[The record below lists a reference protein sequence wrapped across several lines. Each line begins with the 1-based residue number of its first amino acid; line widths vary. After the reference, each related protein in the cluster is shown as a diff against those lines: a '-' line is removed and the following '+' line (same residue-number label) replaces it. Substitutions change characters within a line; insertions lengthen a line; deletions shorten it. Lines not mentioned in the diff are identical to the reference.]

1 MIAYLEGRIIKKES
15 DRIILLAGY
24 VGYEVLLPKIV
35 MDELSQHMDDDNI
48 SLYIYHYQT
57 ERQPKP
63 TLIGFNLEVER
74 DFFQHFISVE
84 AIGPMKAIHALSISV
99 REIARAIENK
109 DIKQLSQ
116 LKGIGN
122 RTAQKIVATLHGKM
136 RKYALIHQ
144 EDHQESIE
152 TTAPKDFQI
161 SSLEDIKTQVTNVLV
176 HQLGHRASEA
186 DEMIDKALKRAQT
199 ISSAESLF
207 EEIYRG
213 EMNKA

>member
-1 MIAYLEGRIIKKES
+1 MIAYLEGRVIKKES
-15 DRIILLAGY
+15 DRIVLLAGF

-35 MDELSQHMDDDNI
+35 MDELSSQMDDEKI

-57 ERQPKP
+57 ERNPKP

-109 DIKQLSQ
+109 DIKQLSK

-136 RKYALIHQ
+136 RKYALIHHDDSEPLNKVEVQ
-144 EDHQESIE
+144 LASMD
-152 TTAPKDFQI
+152 DV
-161 SSLEDIKTQVTNVLV
+161 KTQVMSVLV
-176 HQLGHRASEA
+176 HQLGHRALEA
-186 DEMIDKALKRAQT
+186 EEMIDKALKRSQT
-199 ISSAESLF
+199 ISSAEELF
-207 EEIYRG
+207 EEVYRG
-213 EMNKA
+213 EMNSIGEK

>member
-1 MIAYLEGRIIKKES
+1 MIAYLEGLILKKES
-15 DRIILLAGY
+15 DRILLLAGSI
-24 VGYEVLLPKIV
+24 GYEVLLPKVV
-35 MDELSQHMDDDNI
+35 MEDLNQNIKDEKI

-57 ERQPKP
+57 ERHPKP

-84 AIGPMKAIHALSISV
+84 AIGPMKAIHALSMPV

-109 DIKQLSQ
+109 DIKLLTK

-144 EDHQESIE
+144 DDIDHSTQQ
-152 TTAPKDFQI
+152 APEQ
-161 SSLEDIKTQVTNVLV
+161 SLDDIKVQVMNVLV
-176 HQLGHRASEA
+176 NQLGHRSQEA
-186 DEMIDKALKRAQT
+186 EEMIEKAFKRSKT
-199 ISSAESLF
+199 IDSAEALF
-207 EEIYRG
+207 EEVYRG
-213 EMNKA
+213 EISDK